1 MKKLIAIALCI
12 GAILALVYAI
22 SGGRK
27 NKDEIVVEDEDIFE

>member
-22 SGGRK
+22 SGAKK
-27 NKDEIVVEDEDIFE
+27 NKEEIVIEDEDIFE